1 LALVAEWH
9 IEGTAM
15 SGSNDAERSSKTLG
29 MGRRILRRD
38 FMNSTLLASGAAL
51 LGGLTP
57 RQLLAK
63 EEWTGYAG
71 VGDYARSNGNT
82 YEIVH
87 AGHQIRDGAFASGG
101 HEPNEKG
108 EIFDCVI
115 VGGGISGLAAALSF
129 QRRNPK
135 LSCLVLE
142 NHPIFGG
149 EAKRNE
155 FIVDG
160 RRLAA
165 PQGSDHF
172 TTPSDGTFFADYYER
187 IGIDPSQFEY
197 QAWDG
202 GSPEIPVGH
211 SFEFVQNPYGFF
223 FGAKFGQRPGMWLTD
238 PWTKRLEG
246 APVAEPMRAE
256 LLNYQKTHTAPE
268 SRAPTPE
275 MDRITMETF
284 MMRRY
289 GLSRETIRAFFTPGP
304 GDPYGIGPDVLSAC
318 CWGGGVMNR
327 GLGEH
332 SHAFPGGNDGIA
344 RHIVKTLI
352 PAAIPGPRTLANVC
366 SSRIDFA
373 ALDRPGQPARIRLGS
388 TVVGVRHEG
397 DAGKS
402 AFVYVD
408 YTRGGRLYR
417 LKARA
422 VVMAGGSWTTKHVVL
437 DLPAAHREAY
447 SQFYRSPCMIANIA
461 LRNWRF
467 LYKLGISGGYWFE
480 GMGCFAAIRKQA
492 TFSTPIKAIGPDS
505 PVVLTVKVLFC
516 HAGLPIGEQGDRG
529 RAEILATP
537 FRRYE
542 LKLREQLTEM
552 FGPSGFDARRDVAG
566 IILNRWGHAYGSP
579 QPGFFFGVDGK
590 PAPRDILRN
599 ASFGRIAFA
608 NTDLSGDPNHQTS
621 IAEAE
626 RAAGQLLDG
635 ALRT

>member
-1 LALVAEWH
+1 
-9 IEGTAM
+9 M
-15 SGSNDAERSSKTLG
+15 
-29 MGRRILRRD
+29 
-38 FMNSTLLASGAAL
+38 
-51 LGGLTP
+51 
-57 RQLLAK
+57 AK

-101 HEPNEKG
+101 HEPNDKG

-142 NHPIFGG
+142 NHPVFGG

-160 RRLAA
+160 ERLAA

-172 TTPSDGTFFADYYER
+172 TTPSDGTFFAEYYER

-211 SFEFVQNPYGFF
+211 SFEFVQDPYGFF
-223 FGAKFGQRPGMWLTD
+223 FGAKFGRRPGMWLTD

-256 LLNYQKTHTAPE
+256 LLKAYQKRFYSPGKPGKTSSGDGPHHHGNLHDAAIRFEPRDH
-268 SRAPTPE
+268 SRVLYARARRSTPASVPTCSP
-275 MDRITMETF
+275 
-284 MMRRY
+284 
-289 GLSRETIRAFFTPGP
+289 P
-304 GDPYGIGPDVLSAC
+304 C

-352 PAAIPGPRTLANVC
+352 SAAIPGPRTLANVC

-542 LKLREQLTEM
+542 LKLREQLTEDVR
-552 FGPSGFDARRDVAG
+552 PLGF
-566 IILNRWGHAYGSP
+566 
-579 QPGFFFGVDGK
+579 
-590 PAPRDILRN
+590 
-599 ASFGRIAFA
+599 
-608 NTDLSGDPNHQTS
+608 
-621 IAEAE
+621 
-626 RAAGQLLDG
+626 
-635 ALRT
+635 